1 MEDDDSLKHELLA
14 IGRISTSKAK
24 PEAGLEEVPMQLEPI
39 PSNVLEELARR
50 YRTSPQKAYILQLL
64 EDTGRADT
72 EENLRFI
79 ENLYGDISTIE
90 MTSIQK
96 EAMWDKFLLSV
107 FSTYVKKAIE
117 LLGLE
122 DNRLGDGPKAALE
135 FQNKSKEIIE
145 GFIQPIVTEW
155 RAYHPLATTADTT
168 VFFITMITGLAPG
181 DASRLFIVE
190 RQRARERA
198 EMIMNGLRT
207 GKSEEEVET
216 INDNYDLIF
225 ELEKPVSIISELSI
239 SHILFE
245 AFRENRRLTDIL
257 MPVRNGITVSS
268 PVVRIKKMGDKLV
281 RMKGIPAPKEVHEVV
296 VKEPMKAIDA
306 LTEGAYD
313 RTKRTTIVSDSNT
326 FAKVVEGELEKDLEK
341 ALKKLEEL
349 ALGETGSEE
358 KKTEDEH

>member
-14 IGRISTSKAK
+14 IGRISTTKAK
-24 PEAGLEEVPMQLEPI
+24 SESVMEEVPLELEPI
-39 PSNVLEELARR
+39 PSKMLEELTRR
-50 YRTSPQKAYILQLL
+50 YQTSPQKAYILQLL
-64 EDTGRADT
+64 EDSGRQDI

-79 ENLYGDISTIE
+79 ENVYGDISTVG

-96 EAMWDKFLLSV
+96 EAMWDTFLLSV
-107 FSTYVKKAIE
+107 FSTYVGKAVE
-117 LLGLE
+117 LLGL
-122 DNRLGDGPKAALE
+122 DQIRIVDGSKAALE
-135 FQNKSKEIIE
+135 FQSKSKEIIE

-155 RAYHPLATTADTT
+155 RAYHPLATTADTA

-181 DASRLFIVE
+181 DASRLFIIE

-198 EMIMNGLRT
+198 EMIMNGLRS

-225 ELEKPVSIISELSI
+225 ELEKPASIISELSI

-245 AFRENRRLTDIL
+245 AFRERRKLTDIL
-257 MPVRNGITVSS
+257 AQVRQGIATST
-268 PVVRIKKMGDKLV
+268 PVVKIKKMGDKLV
-281 RMKGIPAPKEVHEVV
+281 RMKGIPAPKESEQVV
-296 VKEPMKAIDA
+296 VKEPAKALDVLA
-306 LTEGAYD
+306 KGAYD
-313 RTKRTTIVSDSNT
+313 KTKRTTIVSDSDT

-358 KKTEDEH
+358 KKAEDKD